1 MAEDNSMSQIIQSI
15 RTKISIPTYEL
26 GKPEV
31 NPMFFEKRVYQG
43 SSGKVYPVPFI
54 DKVYD
59 HKEDKNYDA
68 AILEN
73 EFVKLVMLPEIGGRI
88 FEAQD
93 KTNNNYNFFYKQK
106 VIKPALVGL
115 AGPWISG
122 GLEFN
127 WPQHH
132 RPGTYLPTDTFIEV
146 EADGAKTIW
155 MSEYDPMYHL
165 KGMHG
170 IRIRPN
176 SALIELRGRL
186 FNRTPL
192 TQTFLWWAN
201 VAVEVHKDYQS
212 FFPPDVHY
220 VADHAVR
227 AMTSYPV
234 AENDY
239 YGIAYHKRQGKN
251 DLRNYDNI
259 PVPTSYMV
267 CDTKFDFFGGYD
279 FKANG
284 GFIHVANR
292 HIAPGKKQWTW
303 GDETF
308 GRAWDRELTDEGGPY
323 LELMAGVYT
332 DNQPDFT
339 YLLPYETK
347 TFSQF
352 WWSYKNIG
360 PVQNANKDLAIRLE
374 IQQGNKLDLGVAGSQ
389 KFENLQFILKIGNER
404 RIFEHQTVSPD
415 KPWKDTSIQI
425 ESGQEN
431 SVSLIV
437 LHENGKELIAYHHRE
452 FSKVRKR
459 KVAVEPRQPSEITSA
474 NELELIGEH
483 LELYRHPTRY
493 PEPYWEEAIK
503 RDPKSY
509 KSHIALGRI
518 ELKNGKFEAAE
529 KNLRAAIDIMTSYHP
544 NPATGEAHYFCGL
557 ACSFQGKKDEAYSL
571 FYKAI
576 WNFEWRSAAYYQLAT
591 LNCLKSD
598 YETALEHL
606 ESSLDTNRQNNKAYI
621 LKAVILKRQN
631 DYEAAKETL
640 AGLFKTD
647 PLDQWATFELAI
659 LTGDYSDF
667 IKSSRNDA
675 QTVIDIAFDYAEAG
689 FYLEA
694 IDLIELHHNSEIPEC
709 SVPNPMAKSI
719 MTEFVLAWLY
729 EMKGDISASSE
740 ILNKTKSASYDY
752 FFPSRTYEQ
761 LVLEWALQKD
771 TTNTKAAYGL
781 GNYYYNLK
789 RHEDAINVWENAA
802 KANCEYGTLYRNLG
816 IAYWNTLQDGE
827 KARNVF
833 LKAVEFAPDDMRIH
847 YEFDQLRKKLN
858 DCPAERLQ
866 SLLVI
871 KNEIFSRDDFSVE
884 LAALYNFNGQY
895 EEALHLLE
903 NRNFHPWEGG
913 EGQVLRQFTHA
924 CLKLGQ
930 LALCNGAPQT
940 ALEFFEKSVNTPDS
954 LGEKYHPLQAVAHIN
969 YWKGMALKALGRIEE
984 AKAHFSAS
992 KNEEGDFIDMAVSA
1006 YSELSYYKALS
1017 LIELGETNEGKKLLV
1032 ALKEFGEAK
1041 LNEKAQIDY
1050 FATSLPLLLVFEDDI
1065 QKRNTIDAK
1074 FLIALS
1080 QVGLGLYNDAMNN
1093 LHEVLKLNSSHIG
1106 AKELLEPVSAK
1117 VSG

>member
-1 MAEDNSMSQIIQSI
+1 MKKVEAYKKKLM
-15 RTKISIPTYEL
+15 IPTYEL
-26 GKPEV
+26 GKSEI
-31 NPMFFEKRVYQG
+31 NPVFFEKRVYQG

-59 HKEDKNYDA
+59 HKVDKDYDA

-93 KTNNNYNFFYKQK
+93 KTNKNYNFFYQQK

-122 GLEFN
+122 GVEFN

-132 RPGTYLPTDTFIEV
+132 RPGTYLPTDVYIEE
-146 EADGAKTIW
+146 EADGARTIW
-155 MSEYDPMYHL
+155 MSEYDPMYRL

-201 VAVEVHKDYQS
+201 VAVEVHKDYES

-227 AMTSYPV
+227 AQSSFPF

-239 YGIAYHKRQGKN
+239 YGIPYHKRPGKN

-267 CDTKFDFFGGYD
+267 CDTKYDFFGGYD
-279 FKANG
+279 YKEQG

-303 GDETF
+303 GNEAF

-323 LELMAGVYT
+323 FELMAGVYT

-352 WWSYKNIG
+352 WWSYKNLG

-374 IQQGNKLDLGVAGSQ
+374 ILQGNKLDLGVGASR
-389 KFENLQFILKIGNER
+389 KFDNLTFILKIGNDKKV
-404 RIFEHQTVSPD
+404 FEKQSISPD
-415 KPWKDTSIQI
+415 KPWKETSLTI
-425 ESGQEN
+425 EAGQEN
-431 SVSLIV
+431 AVSLIV
-437 LHENGKELIAYHHRE
+437 VDEKGEELIAYHRRE
-452 FSKVRKR
+452 ISKERNRKL
-459 KVAVEPRQPSEITSA
+459 AFEPKHPEEVDSA

-509 KSHIALGRI
+509 KSYIALGRV
-518 ELKNGKFEAAE
+518 ELKNGKFQEAE
-529 KNLRAAIDIMTSYHP
+529 RNFKTAIDIMTTYHP
-544 NPATGEAHYFCGL
+544 NPASGEAHYYCGL
-557 ACSFQGKKDEAYSL
+557 ACSCLGCKEEAYAL
-571 FYKAI
+571 FYKAT
-576 WNFEWRSAAYYQLAT
+576 WNFEWRAPAYYQLAA
-591 LNCLKSD
+591 LDCLKAD
-598 YETALEHL
+598 FETALEHV
-606 ESSLDTNRQNNKAYI
+606 EASMDTNRQNNKAHI
-621 LKAVILKRQN
+621 LKAVVLKNTGQK
-631 DYEAAKETL
+631 DAAIATL
-640 AGLFKTD
+640 NYLSKTD
-647 PLDQWATFELAI
+647 ALDQWAKFELASI
-659 LTGDYSDF
+659 SGDFSSF
-667 IKSSRNDA
+667 LESSRNDA
-675 QTVIDIAFDYAEAG
+675 QTIIDIAFDYAEAG
-689 FYLEA
+689 FYKEA
-694 IDLIELHHNSEIPEC
+694 IEVIELHSNNEVPEC
-709 SVPNPMAKSI
+709 AVPNPMAESV
-719 MTEFVLAWLY
+719 MTEFILAWLY
-729 EMKGDISASSE
+729 KCIGDSNKAAQILE
-740 ILNKTKSASYDY
+740 ITKSASHDY
-752 FFPSRTYEQ
+752 VFPSRTFEQ
-761 LVLEWALQKD
+761 IVLEWALESD
-771 TTNTKAAYGL
+771 PNNTVAAFGL
-781 GNYYYNLK
+781 GNYFFNLK
-789 RHEDAINVWENAA
+789 RHKDAINVWQKAA
-802 KANCEYGTLYRNLG
+802 DANCTYGTLYRNLG
-816 IAYWNTLQDGE
+816 IAYWNTFEDGE
-827 KARNVF
+827 KAREAF
-833 LKAVEFAPDDMRIH
+833 LKAVEMAPEDMRVR

-858 DCPAERLQ
+858 DDPEERL
-866 SLLVI
+866 VI
-871 KNEIFSRDDFSVE
+871 LQDIKEKITTRDDFSVE
-884 LAALYNFNGQY
+884 LAALCNFAGDY
-895 EEALHLLE
+895 AGALEFVE

-913 EGQVLRQFTHA
+913 EGQVLKQFTHA

-930 LALCNGAPQT
+930 MALCKGEAQT
-940 ALEFFEKSVNTPDS
+940 ALDYFEKSMNTPDN

-969 YWKGMALKALGRIEE
+969 YWKGMALKALGQTEE
-984 AKAHFSAS
+984 ANNHFVAS
-992 KNEEGDFIDMAVSA
+992 TNEEGDFIDMAVSA

-1017 LIELGETNEGKKLLV
+1017 LSELGKTEEAKKLF
-1032 ALKEFGEAK
+1032 ADIKKFGEAK
-1041 LNEKAQIDY
+1041 LKEKAKIDY

-1074 FLIALS
+1074 YLIALAET
-1080 QVGLGLYNDAMNN
+1080 GLGNKKSACKILE
-1093 LHEVLKLNSSHIG
+1093 EVLELNSMHLG
-1106 AKELLEPVSAK
+1106 AKELLELISAK
-1117 VSG
+1117 EMV